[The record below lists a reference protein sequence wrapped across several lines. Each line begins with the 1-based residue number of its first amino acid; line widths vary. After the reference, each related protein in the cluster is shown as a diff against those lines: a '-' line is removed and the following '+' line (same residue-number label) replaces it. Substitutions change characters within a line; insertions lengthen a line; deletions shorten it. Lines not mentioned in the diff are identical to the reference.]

1 MGGIFFEWGVGN
13 RNRVFSSSFF
23 VVVLECGITQRS
35 LRIAV
40 YNVLTSLSL
49 STPTRICV
57 VAEGWLSEKVD
68 KAIKQSSKILTL

>member
-1 MGGIFFEWGVGN
+1 MEFFLSGGGEQKYS
-13 RNRVFSSSFF
+13 FSSSFF